1 MSKERTGLDRLSL
14 TMKQVGY
21 VACVVVLIKSFIRL
35 ASGLTVVCVCVRAPV
50 QGGLVDD
57 TEDVELDFS
66 TEEEEQ
72 RALRGVK
79 IR

>member
-1 MSKERTGLDRLSL
+1 
-14 TMKQVGY
+14 MKQVGE
-21 VACVVVLIKSFIRL
+21 VACVAVLMKSFIRR
-35 ASGLTVVCVCVRAPV
+35 ASGLTVVCAPV
-50 QGGLVDD
+50 QGLVDD

>member
-1 MSKERTGLDRLSL
+1 M
-14 TMKQVGY
+14 V
-21 VACVVVLIKSFIRL
+21 CVI
-35 ASGLTVVCVCVRAPV
+35 TVVCAPV

-72 RALRGVK
+72 RALRGAK